1 MGGAMTDT
9 ITFLQGEPTKRATK
23 MWLADGTTADYDA
36 GWQFQPHT
44 VPVANLDELAT
55 LLVQAQSH
63 PNILA
68 IRGTFLGDE
77 HARGIVRED
86 GPAVTA
92 PGWYR
97 RWKELYADTPHHW
110 MCADID
116 NYTPPPGID
125 PVLDPTRAIS
135 AFIGQ
140 HLPPAFYGAG
150 YHWQLSSSAGHPTKK
165 GLLKAHVW
173 FWLETPHTGAE
184 LEAWAPEAIDRTLF
198 RVVQVHYTALPLFA
212 AGVVDPV
219 PLRHGNVAGGLV
231 PLVLTPAERA
241 AAAAPRAGR
250 QMIDP
255 RTKPG
260 LVGAFC
266 RTYSIESLLAPGA
279 TLADQFT
286 YVPGSDRRLNWV
298 GGSSAGA
305 QGAYLSDD
313 RLHLCNEHAHSPV
326 GNTPLNAFD
335 AVRVYCFGHH
345 DRAPGVHP
353 MVLNEMRTTPSYGKM
368 CDWAMGLAPVAAALR
383 AENEARASGVAV
395 VPASVVVVPA
405 SGVAAVSV
413 PVAGGDTP
421 ISTPEARAVAG
432 ETLLFPPAQ
441 VAHFAGCVY
450 ISSIHKILTPG
461 GKLYDQQRFNAVYG
475 GFSFMMDGQNARA
488 VRSAWECFLE
498 SQAVLFPKVDGCA
511 FRPEL
516 PPGSVL
522 ALEGYTY
529 ANIYVPIETRQVEGD
544 VGPFLRLVEKM
555 LPNERDRRILLT
567 YMASMIRNPG
577 VKFQWWPV
585 LQGAEGNGKTAF
597 IRVLQHCVGHRYS
610 HLPNTGEMAK
620 NGIKFTAWI
629 VGRLFLGFEEVYV
642 PGRREFLEEMKPIVT
657 NDSLQ
662 VEAKGV
668 DQTMEDN
675 RANGLMCTNH
685 EDGVPV
691 SVDGRRYSVF
701 YTAQQSKADKIRD
714 GMCGDYFPDLYDWFK
729 GKGAYADGGLS
740 YGYAVVNW
748 YLQTQYVLSAEFDP
762 AGACQEAPSTSSS
775 AAAIKASMGT
785 IEQEILE
792 AIEQDE
798 QGFRGGWVSSAA
810 LAKLLARIGKGIPI
824 NKRRAVMQS
833 LGYDWHPHLKDGRA
847 THPTIFDGPG
857 KIRLYVK
864 RDALITQITDHRE
877 IMAKYISDQQ

>member
-1 MGGAMTDT
+1 MTDT

-86 GPAVTA
+86 GPAVAA

-219 PLRHGNVAGGLV
+219 PLRHGNVPGGLV

-345 DRAPGVHP
+345 DRAPDVHP

-368 CDWAMGLAPVAAALR
+368 CDWAMGLGPVADALR
-383 AENEARASGVAV
+383 AENEARASGVA
-395 VPASVVVVPA
+395 
-405 SGVAAVSV
+405 AVSV
-413 PVAGGDTP
+413 PAVAGGGDSVAQPVTTP
-421 ISTPEARAVAG
+421 IAG

-441 VAHFAGCVY
+441 ATYFANCVY
-450 ISSIHKILTPG
+450 VASIHRILTPDG
-461 GKLYDQQRFNAVYG
+461 EVYDQQRFNAIYG
-475 GFSFMMDGQNARA
+475 GRSFVMDPANART
-488 VRSAWECFLE
+488 VRSPWECFLE
-498 SQAVLFPKVDGCA
+498 SQALTFPKVSGRL

-516 PPGSVL
+516 PPYSIVRM
-522 ALEGYTY
+522 EGATFV
-529 ANIYVPIETRQVEGD
+529 NTYVPIETRQVEGD
-544 VGPFLRLVEKM
+544 PTPFFTLLGKL
-555 LPNERDRRILLT
+555 LPDERDRRILLS
-567 YMASMIRNPG
+567 YMASLLRNPG

-585 LQGAEGNGKTAF
+585 IQGCEGNGKSALFHIMT
-597 IRVLQHCVGHRYS
+597 HCVGMRYTEE
-610 HLPNTGEMAK
+610 LNVAEMAK
-620 NGIKFTAWI
+620 NGMKFNSWV
-629 VGRLFLGFEEVYV
+629 VGTLLLIMEEIYV
-642 PGRREFLEEMKPIVT
+642 ENRRHFLEEFKPIVT
-657 NDSLQ
+657 NKRIP
-662 VEAKGV
+662 VEQKGV
-668 DQTMEDN
+668 DKTTEDN
-675 RANGLMCTNH
+675 RANGMMGTNH
-685 EDGVPV
+685 PDGVPV
-691 SVDGRRYSVF
+691 TADSRRYAVF
-701 YTAQQSKADKIRD
+701 YTAQQRAEDKARD
-714 GMCGDYFPDLYDWFK
+714 GMTGNYFPDLYDWLN
-729 GKGAYADGGLS
+729 GCGAYAGGGAG
-740 YGYAVVNW
+740 YGCAVVNW
-748 YLQTQYVLSAEFDP
+748 WLRTQFVIDPEFDP
-762 AGACQEAPSTSSS
+762 AGGCQVAPKTSSS
-775 AAAIKASMGT
+775 VAAIRNSLGP

-792 AIEQDE
+792 AIDSER
-798 QGFRGGWVSSAA
+798 QGFCGGWISSIA
-810 LAKLLARIGKGIPI
+810 LEPIFERRNLAR
-824 NKRRAVMQS
+824 NKRRHMLQA
-833 LGYDWHPHLKDGRA
+833 LGYDWHPGLREGRTTHGDPLKG
-847 THPTIFDGPG
+847 HPG
-857 KIRLYVK
+857 KFSLYCK
-864 RDALITQITDHRE
+864 LQSEISKLTDTKQIMERYFTDQHL
-877 IMAKYISDQQ
+877 

>member
-1 MGGAMTDT
+1 MTTDT
-9 ITFLQGEPTKRATK
+9 ITFVEGIPGSRATK
-23 MWLADGTTADYDA
+23 MWMADGDTANYDA
-36 GWQFQPHT
+36 GWKFKHHTVAIADLAALAALLEQAQPH
-44 VPVANLDELAT
+44 P
-55 LLVQAQSH
+55 H
-63 PNILA
+63 IHA
-68 IRGTFLGDE
+68 IRGTFKGDA
-77 HARGIVRED
+77 HAQTISRPDEKD
-86 GPAVTA
+86 GRMMPAVVGG
-92 PGWYR
+92 GWYR
-97 RWKELYADTPHHW
+97 KWKELFDDMPHHW
-110 MCADID
+110 MCIDID
-116 NYTPPPGID
+116 NYTPPLGID

-140 HLPPAFYGAG
+140 HLPAAFYGAG

-184 LEAWAPEAIDRTLF
+184 LEAWAPEAIDRTLY
-198 RVVQVHYTALPLFA
+198 RVIQAHYTALPVFA
-212 AGVVDPV
+212 PGVVDPV
-219 PLRHGNVAGGLV
+219 PQRHGNVPGGLV
-231 PLVLTPAERA
+231 PLVLTPAERS

-250 QMIDP
+250 DMIDP
-255 RTKPG
+255 RTKTG
-260 LVGAFC
+260 IVGAFC
-266 RTYSIESLLAPGA
+266 RTYSVESLLEPGS
-279 TLADQFT
+279 TLADQFE
-286 YVPGSDRRLNWV
+286 YVRGSDRRLNWV
-298 GGSSAGA
+298 GGSSANA

-345 DRAPGVHP
+345 DREPGVHP
-353 MVLNEMRTTPSYGKM
+353 MVLNEMRTTPSYKKM
-368 CDWAMGLAPVAAALR
+368 CDWAMGLAPVVDAMR
-383 AENEARASGVAV
+383 AENEARMSVPAGV
-395 VPASVVVVPA
+395 VPGVVT
-405 SGVAAVSV
+405 
-413 PVAGGDTP
+413 PV
-421 ISTPEARAVAG
+421 STPEARAVAG

-450 ISSIHKILTPG
+450 VSSIHKILTPG

-475 GFSFMMDGQNARA
+475 GFSFIMDGQNART

-498 SQAVLFPKVDGCA
+498 SQAVMFPKVDGCA

-544 VGPFLRLVEKM
+544 ITPFLRLVEKM

-629 VGRLFLGFEEVYV
+629 VGRLFLGFEEVFV

-691 SVDGRRYSVF
+691 SVDGRRYAVF

-729 GKGAYADGGLS
+729 GKGAYAEGGLS

-810 LAKLLARIGKGIPI
+810 LTKLLARIGKGIPI
-824 NKRRAVMQS
+824 NKRRSVMQS

-847 THPTIFDGPG
+847 THPTILDGPG
-857 KIRLYVK
+857 KIRIYAK

-877 IMAKYISDQQ
+877 IMAKYISAQQ